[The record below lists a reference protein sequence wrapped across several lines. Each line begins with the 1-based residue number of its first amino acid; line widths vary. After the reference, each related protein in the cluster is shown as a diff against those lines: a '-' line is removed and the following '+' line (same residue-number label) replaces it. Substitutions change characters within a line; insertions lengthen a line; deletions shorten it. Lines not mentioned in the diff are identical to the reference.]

1 MLNMQFGIMLQP
13 PLELHAEWPE
23 SYVFEEILRITYL
36 RTTQV
41 KQ

>member
-13 PLELHAEWPE
+13 PLELHAEWPK
-23 SYVFEEILRITYL
+23 SYVFEEILR
-36 RTTQV
+36 TTQV